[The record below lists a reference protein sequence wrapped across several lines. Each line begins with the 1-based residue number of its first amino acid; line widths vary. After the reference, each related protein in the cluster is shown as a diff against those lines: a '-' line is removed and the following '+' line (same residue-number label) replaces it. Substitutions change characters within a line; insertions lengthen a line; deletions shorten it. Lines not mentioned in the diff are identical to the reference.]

1 MSALP
6 PNTHRLPLAA
16 LALAT
21 ASLTASMPGV
31 AFAQAAPAPAAA
43 PAAAAP
49 APVSAEKKRL
59 IERVLQL
66 QMPGVEALGRQIA
79 EQPALQ
85 MAQQVGPALQ
95 RLPAERREAV
105 ARDIQADLRQY
116 VEEMAPQLRER
127 AMRAAPAV
135 LTPYFEERFTEQ
147 ELREVISLL
156 ESPVLRKFQGM
167 GPEMQRALGERI
179 FTESRAGIE
188 QRARALGQT
197 LERRLSPPADGAPAA
212 GPAPSAAPAA
222 AKPAAPAPQRAPQ
235 R

>member
-1 MSALP
+1 MNALP
-6 PNTHRLPLAA
+6 PTSRRLRLAA

-21 ASLTASMPGV
+21 ASLCGGAW
-31 AFAQAAPAPAAA
+31 AQGAPAAA
-43 PAAAAP
+43 PAAPAAAAP
-49 APVSAEKKRL
+49 TPVSAEKKRL

-79 EQPALQ
+79 EQPAMA

-147 ELREVISLL
+147 ELREVITLL

-179 FTESRAGIE
+179 VTESRAGIE
-188 QRARALGQT
+188 QRARTLGQT
-197 LERRLSPPADGAPAA
+197 IERRLAPPAPAGSAPSPAPAA
-212 GPAPSAAPAA
+212 PA
-222 AKPAAPAPQRAPQ
+222 AAPAPQRAPQ